1 MLIFLLTVHRGN
13 PSKST
18 CLNIT
23 QGSIAQG
30 LEHWSCKFNSL
41 LCGIVL
47 YTYYN
52 LGGHFF
58 TDGLY
63 FIEIQ
68 THPCY
73 IYNVF
78 ILRGFYYYK
87 LNIQKYLNLP
97 EFTWFRK
104 EIIRICVKWKWKWSC
119 SVVSN
124 SLQPHGLQP
133 TRLLHPWDFFQARVL
148 EWVAISFSID
158 RYKCIH
164 IHMCLCILLVE
175 QSVDWLMCYF
185 STRCLFWLPV
195 VNLRK
200 GKPFWRGSRG
210 NN

>member
-13 PSKST
+13 SSKST

-58 TDGLY
+58 IDGLY

-133 TRLLHPWDFFQARVL
+133 TRLIHPWDFFQARVL
-148 EWVAISFSID
+148 EWVAISFSKGYVHKAINLNLNG
-158 RYKCIH
+158 I
-164 IHMCLCILLVE
+164 CLL
-175 QSVDWLMCYF
+175 YF
-185 STRCLFWLPV
+185 VIPPFKDNGLLFWTPDVLC
-195 VNLRK
+195 
-200 GKPFWRGSRG
+200 
-210 NN
+210 